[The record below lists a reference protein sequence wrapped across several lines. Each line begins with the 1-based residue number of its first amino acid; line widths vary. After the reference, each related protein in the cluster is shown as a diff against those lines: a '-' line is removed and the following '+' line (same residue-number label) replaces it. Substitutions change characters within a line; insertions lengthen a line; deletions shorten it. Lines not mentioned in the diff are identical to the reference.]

1 MQLTIL
7 LQRDPQHQVNANSL
21 HQVKPQVPHSYGA
34 IPESNFN
41 FTCIA
46 DNITNLACHSK
57 DPFTSFN

>member
-7 LQRDPQHQVNANSL
+7 LQTDPQHQVNVNSL
-21 HQVKPQVPHSYGA
+21 QVKPQVPHLYSA
-34 IPESNFN
+34 IPESDFN